1 MFAAPFFAAIGTGAT
16 AGVATGTAAVVAG
29 VATTA
34 IVAGGVVSA
43 VGAIQQGKEARRQ
56 AEFQA
61 KQAELESQ
69 EQKTAAS
76 VAATNAANAER
87 DAEYS
92 YDQIMRE
99 RARAQGANR
108 VAVAKSGLTFSGSA
122 VDVAGDT
129 AAEFETEA
137 NRTYMNNLN
146 VAGNYRGSSSALMRS
161 SGNSLLTATEYRR
174 AGRATQKSSY
184 WSAGGS
190 ILSAVGTVGLGYAG
204 WASRVPA
211 AAGAGAAGAGAAGAG
226 AARNVRIGPIE

>member
-1 MFAAPFFAAIGTGAT
+1 MFAAPFFAYIGGAAT
-16 AGVATGTAAVVAG
+16 AGAATGTAAVVAG

-34 IVAGGVVSA
+34 VVAGGVVSA

-61 KQAELESQ
+61 KQAELDSQ

-76 VAATNAANAER
+76 VAATNAAAAER

-99 RARAQGANR
+99 RARAAGSNR

-137 NRTYMNNLN
+137 NRTYLNNLN
-146 VAGNYRGSSSALMRS
+146 VAGNYRGSSAALMRGA
-161 SGNSLLTATEYRR
+161 GNSILTASEYRR
-174 AGRATQKSSY
+174 AGRASQKSSY
-184 WSAGGS
+184 WSASGS

-211 AAGAGAAGAGAAGAG
+211 GAGAGAAGA
-226 AARNVRIGPIE
+226 ARSVRIGPHQ